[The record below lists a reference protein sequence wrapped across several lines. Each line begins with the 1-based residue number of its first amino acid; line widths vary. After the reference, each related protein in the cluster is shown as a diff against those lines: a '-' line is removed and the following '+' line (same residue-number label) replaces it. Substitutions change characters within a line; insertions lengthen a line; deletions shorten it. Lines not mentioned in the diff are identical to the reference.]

1 MEFIVENINYELITA
16 SDVIRDGLGIELWNK
31 NENKLL
37 IEIFR
42 NDSKKKIEFYS
53 EKSDLPFEVI
63 EQLLDTF
70 ESKVG
75 RQFQD

>member
-1 MEFIVENINYELITA
+1 MEFTVENITYELITA
-16 SDVIRDGLGIELWNK
+16 SDIIRDGLGIELWNK
-31 NENKLL
+31 NEKKML

-42 NDSKKKIEFYS
+42 NDSKKKIEFFS
-53 EKSDLPFEVI
+53 EKSDLPFEII
-63 EQLLDTF
+63 EHLLDAF